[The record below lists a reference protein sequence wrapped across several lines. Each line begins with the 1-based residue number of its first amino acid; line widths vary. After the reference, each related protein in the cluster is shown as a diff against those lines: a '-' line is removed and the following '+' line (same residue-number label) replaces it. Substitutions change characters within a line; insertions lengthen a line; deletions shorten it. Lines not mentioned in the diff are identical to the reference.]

1 MIFQIRFSIQIKA
14 LEYAVSQSVEVLH
27 FHTILK
33 VLWRFGILT
42 QEEVNELMDI
52 MEREDN
58 MEIKDR
64 DMIFDSEL

>member
-1 MIFQIRFSIQIKA
+1 MDIKA
-14 LEYAVSQSVEVLH
+14 LEYAVSQNVEVLH

-33 VLWRFGILT
+33 ALWRFGILT
-42 QEEVNELMDI
+42 QEEVNELIDI